1 MNFSQDPINT
11 LENLI
16 AKNKTKSISIYLVLL
31 LALLVFLALLP
42 VIKVDISS
50 QSRGMVRSTTD
61 NVPLTSLVNGKV
73 TFINLKNNRL
83 VQKGDT
89 LVKITQ
95 ENLDTEKAT
104 NQFLSGGLQDQV
116 RDLALAIMAN
126 SNVHYQNTN
135 YTTRDKEFE
144 QDLFYLSL

>member
-1 MNFSQDPINT
+1 
-11 LENLI
+11 
-16 AKNKTKSISIYLVLL
+16 VLL

-89 LVKITQ
+89 LVEITQ
-95 ENLDTEKAT
+95 ENLDKEKAT
-104 NQFLSGGLQDQV
+104 NQVLSLGLQDQV
-116 RDLALAIMAN
+116 RDLALVILAN
-126 SNVHYQNTN
+126 SKVHHQNTN
-135 YTTRDKEFE
+135 YTTRHKEFE
-144 QDLFYLSL
+144 RDLFYLSLLNKRKMSKRSVFFMK

>member
-16 AKNKTKSISIYLVLL
+16 SKYKTKSISIYLVIV
-31 LALLVFLALLP
+31 LALLIFLALLP

-50 QSRGMVRSTTD
+50 QSRDMVRSTTD
-61 NVPLTSLVNGKV
+61 NVPLTSLVNGKA
-73 TFINLKNNRL
+73 TFINLKNNRV

-95 ENLDTEKAT
+95 ESLDTEKAT
-104 NQFLSGGLQDQV
+104 NQVLSGDLQDQV
-116 RDLALAIMAN
+116 RDLALVILAKSN
-126 SNVHYQNTN
+126 SLKTPAVQQ
-135 YTTRDKEFE
+135 E
-144 QDLFYLSL
+144 